1 MDKIKLSDFKILSQR
16 LVKTEFELNKNFV
29 LKNENNIKLDIHT
42 DININKN
49 EKDRQAVVHLT
60 LKVFEKENN
69 TEYPFFMILENE
81 GRFTWSEDLQDVNNY
96 LEINAPSILI
106 SYLRSV
112 VSQLTSFAGFPPLI
126 LPLINFTKE

>member
-1 MDKIKLSDFKILSQR
+1 MDKIKLSDFQMLNQR
-16 LVKTEFELNKNFV
+16 LIRTEFEVNKNLV

-42 DININKN
+42 DLRINKN
-49 EKDRQAVVHLT
+49 EKDRQAIVTLT
-60 LKVFEKENN
+60 LKIFDKEKN
-69 TEYPFFMILENE
+69 TECPFYIILENE
-81 GRFTWSEDLQDVNNY
+81 GRFSWSANLKDVNNY